1 MFFYHIFLAFCC
13 CLLFMRIN
21 IYIQWSHAYRTT
33 KTIVKRYALSL
44 CLHISGDFIHPF
56 GCYKAHTTYFFR
68 CVVLCIFSCD
78 FPRLAVCAFL
88 PSHMPHNN
96 ILSVFFYVL
105 LFTALRCCAGSEW
118 REHQRTSRGIGV
130 GEPILLRHVQW
141 YVKQMEEKKYAQEL

>member
-96 ILSVFFYVL
+96 ILSVFFCFVIYSSAMLCWKWVARASTHIAWYWRRWAHT
-105 LFTALRCCAGSEW
+105 FTPCSMVCKANGR
-118 REHQRTSRGIGV
+118 
-130 GEPILLRHVQW
+130 
-141 YVKQMEEKKYAQEL
+141 KKNAQEL